1 MLTQIVFLINL
12 FFAIQHVLSLWLFS
26 VIKYRPQKIVL
37 PACPG
42 DLPAC
47 PPKRTKVKGKCAGV
61 PSIYILQPDHVIIYH
76 NLHVLL
82 FGAWSIWIYRLCR
95 KKNTLWQSDRFV
107 SSYSRRPSTVF
118 REGRW
123 KTVDVCVELTF
134 QNGSQNKRCSDMYRQ
149 ML

>member
-37 PACPG
+37 PAGPG

-61 PSIYILQPDHVIIYH
+61 PSIYILQPGLRRALSKLRHPRRKAAKGEIRVTKRRRIVSRH
-76 NLHVLL
+76 GSTKNL
-82 FGAWSIWIYRLCR
+82 G
-95 KKNTLWQSDRFV
+95 
-107 SSYSRRPSTVF
+107 STDKDE
-118 REGRW
+118 RE
-123 KTVDVCVELTF
+123 
-134 QNGSQNKRCSDMYRQ
+134 
-149 ML
+149 

>member
-61 PSIYILQPDHVIIYH
+61 PSIYILQPDIIRTTYIISMIYH
-76 NLHVLL
+76 VYSVFCQKLSKSRILSLQCKCLTTYKRECNMVIMLVTALDISWLNHLRAKYAMETY
-82 FGAWSIWIYRLCR
+82 GSIAL
-95 KKNTLWQSDRFV
+95 KS
-107 SSYSRRPSTVF
+107 
-118 REGRW
+118 
-123 KTVDVCVELTF
+123 
-134 QNGSQNKRCSDMYRQ
+134 
-149 ML
+149 